1 MARITKR
8 FVDAVKPTAG
18 DVVYWDDSLPGFGV
32 RVRPTGAKSYV
43 FVYRVGGGRSG
54 RLRRLFLGAAN
65 VSPTDKENAP
75 EKRNKKRRKVI
86 TAEEARKDAQDAAS
100 HARKGGD
107 PAAEKRAVREDLT
120 GSELVEIYLEE
131 GPASRPSKKASSW
144 ASDRSNLKRHFVP
157 LLGRR
162 RIRTLTLADGERFQA
177 DVSAGKTAAPVTAKG
192 AKKRGR
198 VRVKGGP
205 AVGARATAAA
215 RSMMT
220 WAVERGHLPKGNPFA
235 GIELNKVA
243 GRERFLDDNE
253 LARLGATVAE
263 MEAEGVNATS
273 LTIARLLALTGARRT
288 EIAGAEWPN
297 MDFQRGTLAVPD
309 SKTGFRII
317 PLGGPALT
325 VLSAWAERP
334 GTDRTGYVFP
344 AERGDGFHVG
354 VGKVWRQLRKRAGLT
369 DVRLH
374 DLRHGFASVGVAL
387 NQSLYVVGKV
397 LGHKKATTT
406 QRYSHLQLDPLRAAA
421 DQTAKR
427 VAEAMK
433 GRGDNS
439 KVVRLA
445 RPR

>member
-1 MARITKR
+1 M
-8 FVDAVKPTAG
+8 
-18 DVVYWDDSLPGFGV
+18 
-32 RVRPTGAKSYV
+32 
-43 FVYRVGGGRSG
+43 
-54 RLRRLFLGAAN
+54 
-65 VSPTDKENAP
+65 P
-75 EKRNKKRRKVI
+75 EKRNKKRRKII
-86 TAEEARKDAQDAAS
+86 TAEEARKDAQDAATQ
-100 HARKGGD
+100 ARKGGD
-107 PAAEKRAVREDLT
+107 PAAEKMAVRADLT
-120 GSELVEIYLEE
+120 GSELVELYLKD
-131 GPASRPSKKASSW
+131 GPASRPEKKASSW

-162 RIRTLTLADGERFQA
+162 HIRTFTLSDGEKFQA

-198 VRVKGGP
+198 VRVTGGP

-215 RSMMT
+215 RAMMT
-220 WAVERGHLPKGNPFA
+220 WAVERGHLTKGNPFA
-235 GIELNKVA
+235 GIELNQVA
-243 GRERFLDDNE
+243 GRERFLNDDE

-273 LTIARLLALTGARRT
+273 LTIARLLALTGARRN
-288 EIAGAEWPN
+288 EVSAVLWPN
-297 MDFQRGTLAVPD
+297 VDFQRGTLAVPD
-309 SKTGFRII
+309 SKTGFRVD
-317 PLGGPALT
+317 PVGRSGTGRVVSLGRA
-325 VLSAWAERP
+325 S

-344 AERGDGFHVG
+344 AARGDGFHVG
-354 VGKVWRQLRKRAGLT
+354 VGKVWRQLRKRAGLK

-374 DLRHGFASVGVAL
+374 DLRHGFASIGVAL

-445 RPR
+445 RPK